1 MALPPEQSQPQQ
13 QPADT
18 DNIKQGSVLAF
29 VQDADTEAQLTECL
43 KELRSGTVQVL
54 RGSGAFAISYLGKHE
69 FPSYLIIDVGG
80 ESDALGVLR
89 TVTELLPPDV
99 TIMVLGD
106 RTDADFYRSV
116 THVFGAAEY
125 LYRPFSRNLILR
137 IFGPIILHG
146 RDTHR
151 LMEGASLIACIGV
164 RDGVGATTLT
174 TNLAYFLAEEA
185 RRYSLLIDFDLRAG
199 KMATLLDI
207 NTNGGFRSALETPDR
222 MDELLLERSMQAVGE
237 RLQVLSSMGDL
248 NTLPKIGSNAV
259 TRLMELV
266 RPRFRFVLTEVK
278 WSDDDVYMRV
288 LGQAQQ
294 YILIM
299 DPTIV
304 SVRDAL
310 RVMASLPRV
319 SPVSKPFIVV
329 NNVGRPGSLSL
340 DEITQSLGT
349 EPDIL
354 MPYLPADCGN
364 AEIDGKLVVTKNKVY
379 RQTIEQLAHGALAV
393 TLSSP
398 LSKGGIF
405 AQLKEKIKALG
416 ARFKK

>member
-1 MALPPEQSQPQQ
+1 
-13 QPADT
+13 
-18 DNIKQGSVLAF
+18 
-29 VQDADTEAQLTECL
+29 
-43 KELRSGTVQVL
+43 
-54 RGSGAFAISYLGKHE
+54 
-69 FPSYLIIDVGG
+69 
-80 ESDALGVLR
+80 
-89 TVTELLPPDV
+89 
-99 TIMVLGD
+99 
-106 RTDADFYRSV
+106 
-116 THVFGAAEY
+116 
-125 LYRPFSRNLILR
+125 
-137 IFGPIILHG
+137 
-146 RDTHR
+146 
-151 LMEGASLIACIGV
+151 
-164 RDGVGATTLT
+164 
-174 TNLAYFLAEEA
+174 
-185 RRYSLLIDFDLRAG
+185 
-199 KMATLLDI
+199 
-207 NTNGGFRSALETPDR
+207 
-222 MDELLLERSMQAVGE
+222 
-237 RLQVLSSMGDL
+237 
-248 NTLPKIGSNAV
+248 
-259 TRLMELV
+259 
-266 RPRFRFVLTEVK
+266 
-278 WSDDDVYMRV
+278 MRV

-393 TLSSP
+393 TLSSS
-398 LSKGGIF
+398 LSKGGFF

>member
-1 MALPPEQSQPQQ
+1 VAPTPETSQQ
-13 QPADT
+13 QSDEAD
-18 DNIKQGSVLAF
+18 NVRQGTVLAF
-29 VQDADTEAQLTECL
+29 VQDVETEALLTECF
-43 KELRSGTVQVL
+43 KELRLGTMQVL
-54 RGSGAFAISYLGKHE
+54 RGSGEFAVSYLSKHE

-80 ESDALGVLR
+80 ESDALGMLR
-89 TVTELLPPDV
+89 TITELLPPDV

-137 IFGPIILHG
+137 ILGPIILHG
-146 RDTHR
+146 RDTLR
-151 LMEGASLIACIGV
+151 LMDGASLVACIGV

-185 RRYSLLIDFDLRAG
+185 RRYSLLIDYDLRAG

-207 NTNGGFRSALETPDR
+207 TTNGGFRSALEAPDR

-237 RLQVLSSMGDL
+237 RLQVLSSTGDL

-278 WSDDDVYMRV
+278 WSDDDVYTRV

-294 YILIM
+294 YILVM
-299 DPTIV
+299 DPTII

-310 RVMASLPRV
+310 RVKASLPRV
-319 SPVSKPFIVV
+319 SSVSKPFIVV
-329 NNVGRPGSLSL
+329 NNIGRPGSLSL

-349 EPDIL
+349 APDIL
-354 MPYLPADCGN
+354 IPYLPAACGN
-364 AEIDGKLVVTKNKVY
+364 AEIDGKLVITKNKEY
-379 RQTIEQLAHGALAV
+379 RQAVEKLAHGALAV
-393 TLSSP
+393 TLGSS
-398 LSKGGIF
+398 LSKGRF
-405 AQLKEKIKALG
+405 FKKLKNNIEAFG